1 MITGRIDENL
11 EARLAIEILT
21 QEQTHVVEFLLDTGF
36 NGFLAIPMTLVD
48 RLGLPLGEVQRGI
61 TADGR
66 TGYFDTVR
74 VDIVWNS
81 RRVHLHAQVLDEP
94 LIGVRLL
101 RGFELNAI
109 WTPNNLFTLNLFGS
123 C

>member
-11 EARLAIEILT
+11 EARLALEIF
-21 QEQTHVVEFLLDTGF
+21 THERTHEVEFLLDTGF
-36 NGFLAIPMTLVD
+36 NGFLSLPIPLVN
-48 RLGLPLGEVQRGI
+48 RLKLPLGEVQRGI

-74 VDIVWNS
+74 VVIIWNS
-81 RRVHLHAQVLDEP
+81 RRLHLHAQVLEEP

-101 RGFELNAI
+101 RG
-109 WTPNNLFTLNLFGS
+109 
-123 C
+123 